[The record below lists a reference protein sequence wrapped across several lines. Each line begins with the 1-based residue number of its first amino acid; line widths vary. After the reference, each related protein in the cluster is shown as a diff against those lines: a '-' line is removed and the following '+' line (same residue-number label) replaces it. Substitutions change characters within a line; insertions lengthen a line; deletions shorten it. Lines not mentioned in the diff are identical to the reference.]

1 MKMIRITEE
10 TSHRLDEL
18 VEETHESKQALLDK
32 AVQMLTR
39 KYFLVKANNELAELK
54 KDPKAWKEYME
65 EHEAWDE
72 TLLDGLE

>member
-1 MKMIRITEE
+1 MKMIRIAEDTSQRLDKLAEE
-10 TSHRLDEL
+10 TQ
-18 VEETHESKQALLDK
+18 ESKQDLLSK

-39 KYFLVKANNELAELK
+39 KYFLEKANHELEELK